1 MNPFMYLFIR
11 DDLSHCQQIIQT
23 AHAAAQIGEKYHGE
37 TYACLMSAKN
47 EDHLLDI
54 SEYLHSKG
62 IDHAMFF
69 EPDINA
75 HTAIATRPL
84 VGDERAPLKRFE
96 MMKDKFSI

>member
-11 DDLSHCQQIIQT
+11 EDLSHCQQIIQT

-37 TYACLMSAKN
+37 TYACLMSAN
-47 EDHLLDI
+47 DENHLLDI
-54 SEYLHSKG
+54 SEFLHSKG
-62 IDHAMFF
+62 IDHSLFF

-84 VGDERAPLKRFE
+84 TGEERSPLRRFE
-96 MMKDKFSI
+96 TKKDRCSI